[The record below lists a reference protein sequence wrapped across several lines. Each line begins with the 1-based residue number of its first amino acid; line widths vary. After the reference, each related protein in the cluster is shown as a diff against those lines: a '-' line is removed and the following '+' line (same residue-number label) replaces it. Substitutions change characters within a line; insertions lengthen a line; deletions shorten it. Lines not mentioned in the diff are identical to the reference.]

1 MRIKNLASSL
11 TSTTVSSGD
20 LLVIEDIDTDI
31 TKKITILNIANWIN
45 QGCGGSNYGNLA
57 TLNTAQTLLN
67 KTLTAPKINST
78 NVTNATSEQLNIL
91 VGATITTS
99 DLNKLYGL
107 YGAIVDTGSPQTL
120 DYKRLNNPKINS
132 VNEVTVTSE
141 EINYLSGVNE
151 NLPKHLANIENQ
163 IEDIRNSVYGFYRY
177 LDGFRATSTGK
188 YELSYGQICTALGL
202 PTDSDL
208 DPNVIINIWEGDDQ
222 YDYIALY
229 ADVKIGTRLEGTHY
243 YLNKISFNVT
253 ANKYYMVNI
262 QLRKVGS

>member
-31 TKKITILNIANWIN
+31 TKKITIQNIANWIN
-45 QGCGGSNYGNLA
+45 QGCGGNNYGNLV
-57 TLNTAQTLLN
+57 TLDTPQILTN
-67 KTLTAPKINST
+67 KKLTAPKINSN

-151 NLPKHLANIENQ
+151 NLHIHLANIENQ
-163 IEDIRNSVYGFYRY
+163 IENIMGSIANTYHYR
-177 LDGFRATSTGK
+177 DGFRASDTGNYILTSDR
-188 YELSYGQICTALGL
+188 ICGCLGL
-202 PTDSDL
+202 PTDSDI
-208 DPNVIINIWEGDDQ
+208 DPNMLINVWEGEDQ
-222 YDYIALY
+222 YEYTALSG
-229 ADVKIGTRLEGTHY
+229 VKVSTRLEGTHY
-243 YLNKISFNVT
+243 YLDSIRFNVI

-262 QLRKVGS
+262 QLRKVS